1 MQTVS
6 IKGEERTGTGSSAA
20 RVLRRQGQIPCELY
34 GSKEN
39 IHFSVTPNAVKS
51 IVYTP
56 DFKLAE
62 IEIAGTKHKTILK
75 KIQFHPVTDEI
86 LHIDFLKLEK
96 GRLLKVMVPI
106 QFEGTSP
113 GVKSGGT
120 LTQKLHRVEIKA
132 TPENLIDTIVMDIS
146 KLMLGESLRVSD
158 IVVPGEVAILNGA
171 SIPVATVAIPRALKS
186 ADELLEEEEAEEAA
200 GEESEG
206 EAAPAEEATE

>member
-6 IKGEERTGTGSSAA
+6 IKGEERTSTGSSAA
-20 RVLRRQGQIPCELY
+20 RALRRQGQIPCELY

-51 IVYTP
+51 VVYTP

-62 IEIAGTKHKTILK
+62 IEVNGTKHRTILK

-96 GRLLKVMVPI
+96 GRPLKVMVPI

-113 GVKSGGT
+113 GVRSGGT
-120 LTQKLHRVEIKA
+120 LTQKLHRVEIKT
-132 TPENLIDTIVMDIS
+132 TPENLIDTIVMVIS
-146 KLMLGESLRVSD
+146 ELMLGESLRVGD
-158 IVVPGEVAILNGA
+158 IDVPEEVAILNGA
-171 SIPVATVAIPRALKS
+171 TIPVATVAIPRALKS
-186 ADELLEEEEAEEAA
+186 ADELEEEEEGEEAV

-206 EAAPAEEATE
+206 EAAPTEEATE

>member
-6 IKGEERTGTGSSAA
+6 IKGEERTSTGSSAA
-20 RVLRRQGQIPCELY
+20 RALRRQGQVPCELY

-62 IEIAGTKHKTILK
+62 IEVNGTKHKTILK

-86 LHIDFLKLEK
+86 LHIDFLKLEE
-96 GRLLKVMVPI
+96 GRPLKVMVPI
-106 QFEGTSP
+106 QFEGASP
-113 GVKSGGT
+113 GVRSGGT
-120 LTQKLHRVEIKA
+120 LTQKLHRVEIRT

-146 KLMLGESLRVSD
+146 ELMLGESLRVSD
-158 IVVPGEVAILNGA
+158 IDVPEEVAILNGA
-171 SIPVATVAIPRALKS
+171 TIPVATVAIPRALKS
-186 ADELLEEEEAEEAA
+186 ADELEEEEEGEEGA

-206 EAAPAEEATE
+206 EAASTEEATE